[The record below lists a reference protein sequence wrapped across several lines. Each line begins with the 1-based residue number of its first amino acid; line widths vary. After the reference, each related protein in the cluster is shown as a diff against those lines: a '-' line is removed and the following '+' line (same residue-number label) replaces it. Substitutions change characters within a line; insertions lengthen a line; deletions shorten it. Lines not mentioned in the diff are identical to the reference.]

1 MKCFTFR
8 ISLGD
13 GAPFEQEIVAV
24 DGSTADLLL
33 RQQFP
38 TARQLILLKGR
49 PVLTPFESSGGKREA
64 KPRRTPA
71 LGATWGDP
79 PSSSPRASGARQS
92 MPA

>member
-1 MKCFTFR
+1 MKVFTFR

-13 GAPFEQEIVAV
+13 GAPFEHEIVAAN
-24 DGSTADLLL
+24 GSTADLLL

-38 TARQLILLKGR
+38 TARQLILLRGK
-49 PVLTPFESSGGKREA
+49 PVLRSIASSGGKRAA

-79 PSSSPRASGARQS
+79 PSEAPRSSRSRQS